1 MLWLLDSKTHLF
13 YPSEVKEARFQ
24 ASLSSPAERNR
35 ARSVFKRF
43 FPPRSL
49 RRVWVLISLG
59 QSLHVFDALSLIY
72 STSWYHEFE
81 DASTMTLISTHI
93 LLFKKIGGSC
103 MIVLGRM
110 IKVTDNFMDPEK
122 IYGKEKLI

>member
-43 FPPRSL
+43 FPPR
-49 RRVWVLISLG
+49 SLG